1 MSRRNRNNNRYNSR
15 NRNQWDE
22 GLDDYFDED
31 EQLESE
37 EEDSSEDQDEYE
49 EDEYEEYEDEQ
60 SDEEDPD
67 EEDYDEDEEY
77 DEEEEYDEDESDEEV
92 DEDEQSEEDEYE
104 EDDEEEYDEEE
115 SDEEDEYDEDEED
128 EEDDELES
136 EIDAA
141 AESTAKKTIG
151 NSDLLSKLRGQMR
164 PQINEE
170 SSESSKD
177 VDINISPLSLFG
189 QPISQTGKTNNS
201 ASSKEASNAPH
212 ANAKIVQSVTVGSK
226 QPAPVQKSGSG
237 RVITAQSQNGASVSS
252 VQPRDLEAEKAEAE
266 RKQKEKERLEEEQK
280 AKEEKSARVLDKF
293 KGKKTSAVK
302 STKAGATW
310 LWSKISSGAAWIW
323 AGIAACFIWIVTSP
337 KRAWQTW
344 RIFNA
349 SWWAGL
355 GSGVWNAMK
364 KPFVK
369 APSAVA
375 EADGESAVPS
385 GSEPASA
392 SLESEPATAS
402 RKRQSRKKNVDIW
415 DAESTASSN
424 DASATD
430 AFASKETDSRRRLYL
445 SLSSIGAA
453 AVVFLLVLPSLL
465 NGSKKVEENAV
476 AVNEQTADSA
486 GQNNVSDV
494 PIQNVGNSGST
505 DAVSNTETLK
515 LTSSSSKTGTPSLMS
530 SDLKV
535 QLADSGKSTSNSRT
549 PDLGSRQE
557 TVGSS
562 NSPAADSTPLAT
574 RNSQLATGGA
584 PDASN
589 PSLNSGFSGMRNP
602 SSNGGAPD
610 MSNNGADQASPRSG
624 MYRGAPERNSQYQS
638 PQYQP
643 SSASGDYR
651 SSSPRNV
658 PQTYD
663 GSQRAY
669 DGSQRAYDNSP
680 RMYNDNEPLT
690 PPDYTDN
697 LPPSSYG
704 ETEQDIAA
712 PEIPAPEIPDLDA
725 SVPETPVPEVTEL
738 EAPEIDDSLANP
750 VVPDIEAPD
759 LSVPEET
766 ALNTSELDA
775 PAPALDMTAPE
786 PSTDEVPVPD
796 DIEADV
802 PVPELSEDD
811 VVQNEDVKADQ
822 TEVVKADDSDVDLA
836 TPAIPALEA
845 DPVADPLNG
854 AADEAPEAPTPD
866 LTANADALTPPDIE
880 PEDDVPQTPDLTAPA
895 QPSDVTPD
903 LTVPDSDLPDVTMPD
918 LSDVPSVDS
927 NPIEEPTA
935 PEPTIPEPTIPEP
948 NPIETGIAQP
958 TQPAPP
964 ADPIPVPEDNATDR
978 DALIASNPPEET
990 PSTPQE
996 SAVALGTPGPLVSS
1010 ANTGSSNLPAANST
1024 PLATRNSQ
1032 LATFDGASYN
1042 SAYAYNSSGVYTV
1055 QPNDSFWTIAKRIYG
1070 SGEYARALAQYNS
1083 SRVSPQTL
1091 TASVQIMTPPPETL
1105 QRQFPELCPV
1115 RAASSAPA
1123 QPTSSAPAGTRVYIV
1138 DQEESVM
1145 EIARRELGSILFC
1158 SQVYALNQDLLSGS
1172 VDRVKPGVRLLLPV
1186 KN

>member
-92 DEDEQSEEDEYE
+92 DEDEQSEEDE
-104 EDDEEEYDEEE
+104 EDEYDEEEYDEEE

-170 SSESSKD
+170 SSESSND

-252 VQPRDLEAEKAEAE
+252 VQPRNLEAEKAEAE

-280 AKEEKSARVLDKF
+280 VKEEKSARVLDKF

-344 RIFNA
+344 RIFNR

-392 SLESEPATAS
+392 SLESEPATVS

-415 DAESTASSN
+415 DAESPASSS

-486 GQNNVSDV
+486 GQNNASDV

-505 DAVSNTETLK
+505 DAAVSNAETLK

-535 QLADSGKSTSNSRT
+535 QLTDSGKSASNSGA

-557 TVGSS
+557 AVGSS
-562 NSPAADSTPLAT
+562 NSPSANSTPLAT
-574 RNSQLATGGA
+574 GADRVGSQLEAGSAADRVGSQLEAGNAENGSFGDITSSTRPRGSAHGSFGDKTSSTRPYDSA
-584 PDASN
+584 PD
-589 PSLNSGFSGMRNP
+589 
-602 SSNGGAPD
+602 
-610 MSNNGADQASPRSG
+610 
-624 MYRGAPERNSQYQS
+624 
-638 PQYQP
+638 
-643 SSASGDYR
+643 DYR

-663 GSQRAY
+663 GSQRPY
-669 DGSQRAYDNSP
+669 DGAQRAYDNSP

-697 LPPSSYG
+697 LPPSTYG

-750 VVPDIEAPD
+750 VVPDIETPD
-759 LSVPEET
+759 LPTQEET
-766 ALNTSELDA
+766 GLKTPELDA
-775 PAPALDMTAPE
+775 PAPALDMTVPE

-836 TPAIPALEA
+836 TPAIPDLEA

-866 LTANADALTPPDIE
+866 LTANTDTLTPPDIE

-948 NPIETGIAQP
+948 NPIETGIASQP

-1083 SRVSPQTL
+1083 SRVSPQSL

-1115 RAASSAPA
+1115 RTASSAPA

-1145 EIARRELGSILFC
+1145 EIARRELGSILYC